1 MRKVLFLGIAA
12 ATMLASC
19 SKDETVDVPQGKA
32 IGFSNTFVN
41 NATRSVVDPSYTT
54 ADLGSFAVYGFTQ
67 NGQIFDGDVVESQDN
82 GTTWD
87 YNPKKYW
94 IEGNKYAFGAIAPAN
109 NANIR
114 VSGAQMYGSSEDDY
128 KVGMEVAFTNT
139 DGTIDLLHAA
149 PAAISADAT
158 FIANPDKVKMTFF
171 HQLSKVKFSFV
182 NSIGADYKIT
192 VEDVKI
198 TDAKKTGTLTI
209 GNKSTVNSWGTSG
222 TGSTALEFGDVVAA
236 DAEKGAEATAQ
247 PIDFTEEG
255 ETYNE
260 RLMIPYPASGVYTV
274 QFLVQLYDGTVAM
287 WQNPKP
293 FEVQI
298 QNVEFEL
305 GYCYDFKATL
315 TNDNI
320 TGPDEPGLKPI
331 EFEVES
337 IVPWTDDDVEQ
348 TVPGFGT
355 DETGDEGG
363 NN

>member
-1 MRKVLFLGIAA
+1 MKKNLFLGIAVVA
-12 ATMLASC
+12 MLASC
-19 SKDETVDVPQGKA
+19 SKDETVDMPKSKA

-82 GTTWD
+82 GVTWD

-94 IEGNKYAFGAIAPAN
+94 IEGNQYAFGAIAPAN

-114 VSGAQMYGSSEDDY
+114 VSGAQMLGSSVADY
-128 KVGMEVAFTNT
+128 KVGMSVAFTNT
-139 DGTIDLLHAA
+139 DGDIDLLYAA
-149 PAAISADAT
+149 PNAVDADDV
-158 FIANPDKVKMTFF
+158 FIANPDKVKMTFS

-198 TDAKKTGTLTI
+198 IDAKKTGTLTI
-209 GNKSTVNSWGTSG
+209 AEKNSANSWGNSG

-236 DAEKGAEATAQ
+236 DAEKGTGATAQ
-247 PIDFTEEG
+247 PIEFTKEG

-260 RLMIPYPASGVYTV
+260 RLMIPYPASGIYTV
-274 QFLVQLYDGTVAM
+274 QFKVQLYDGTVAM
-287 WQNPKP
+287 WDNPKD

-298 QNVEFEL
+298 QNVEFKL

-315 TNDNI
+315 TSENI
-320 TGPDEPGLKPI
+320 SGPDEPGLKPI
-331 EFEVES
+331 EFEVDKIE
-337 IVPWTDDDVEQ
+337 PWTEDDKVQ
-348 TVPGFGT
+348 TVPGFEEPS
-355 DETGDEGG
+355 DEEESG
-363 NN
+363 N